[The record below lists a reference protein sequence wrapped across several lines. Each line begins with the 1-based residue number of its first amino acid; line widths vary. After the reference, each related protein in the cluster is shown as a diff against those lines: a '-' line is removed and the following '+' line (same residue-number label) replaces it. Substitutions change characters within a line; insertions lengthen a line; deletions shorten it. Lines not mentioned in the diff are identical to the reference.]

1 MMYVIANI
9 NLNDEYVAKELK
21 MDLNSY
27 NKMIID
33 KWNSCVTNEDSVYVF
48 GIFGKGKRM
57 EMKELIPQLKGKIYI
72 VNYAS
77 CPSNLH
83 FTVEEWKSWGINYI
97 WTTSFYYKG
106 KNGIELFFPTQRIV
120 TINPETQKVVSVG
133 PVTNLK
139 ENQFVAAT
147 NDDNLGI
154 IFKNNMFSLD
164 AKYWDYTPIALE
176 ELPEIVLRLKEY
188 EQMEDK

>member
-1 MMYVIANI
+1 MMYVIANV
-9 NLNDEYVAKELK
+9 NLNDEATAKELG
-21 MDLNSY
+21 MDLDGY

-33 KWNSCVTNEDSVYVF
+33 NWNSCITDEDSVYVF
-48 GIFGKGKRM
+48 GVFGKGKRM
-57 EMKELIPQLKGKIYI
+57 KMKELIPQLKGTIYI

-77 CPSNLH
+77 YSANLH
-83 FTVEEWKSWGINYI
+83 FTREEWKSWGIDYV
-97 WTTSFYYKG
+97 WTTSFYYES
-106 KNGIELFFPTQRIV
+106 KNGMELFFPDFGKEP
-120 TINPETQKVVSVG
+120 TIEPRG
-133 PVTNLK
+133 RLK

-147 NDDNLGI
+147 NDDNLGV

-176 ELPEIVLRLKEY
+176 ELPEIILRLKEY